1 MHIKNLE
8 SLNASGIILLFSL
21 PYCNWWKKSYIK
33 SAREN
38 ILNVA
43 FVGWWSFSSLQT
55 GMRVFLIDSLISD
68 PSRYHRHIYWYCTV
82 VSLNEFLSWK
92 VKLCSLHVHLK
103 EMEFSLS
110 SMLSML
116 AQIHLS
122 KSFIMKAVPL
132 IPLFDPF
139 HFSL

>member
-1 MHIKNLE
+1 MYIKKSRKPKCHRYNT
-8 SLNASGIILLFSL
+8 LFGL
-21 PYCNWWKKSYIK
+21 PYCNRWKKSYIK

-43 FVGWWSFSSLQT
+43 FVGWWSLSSLQT
-55 GMRVFLIDSLISD
+55 GMRVFLMDSLVSD
-68 PSRYHRHIYWYCTV
+68 PSRYHRHIYWYCRV

-92 VKLCSLHVHLK
+92 VKLYSLYVHLK

-122 KSFIMKAVPL
+122 KSLIMKAVPL
-132 IPLFDPF
+132 SPLFDPF